1 MARFYHCGFARQV
14 GNWGGQ
20 CMKTIETTVLV
31 TPEGTVTLQLPE
43 DIPPGEHRIVVV
55 IDEQPISKKKQPPL
69 KFSAYPVGLVADD
82 MTFRREDIYGDW
94 GR

>member
-1 MARFYHCGFARQV
+1 
-14 GNWGGQ
+14 
-20 CMKTIETTVLV
+20 MKTIETTVLV

-55 IDEQPISKKKQPPL
+55 IDEQPIVREKRPPL
-69 KFSAYPVGLVADD
+69 KFSAYPVGLVVDAV
-82 MTFRREDIYGDW
+82 TLRREYLYGDW

>member
-1 MARFYHCGFARQV
+1 
-14 GNWGGQ
+14 
-20 CMKTIETTVLV
+20 MKTIETTVLV

-55 IDEQPISKKKQPPL
+55 IDEQPIVQGKRPRW
-69 KFSAYPVGLVADD
+69 KFPVDRYGPWPEDL
-82 MTFRREDIYGDW
+82 TLRREDMYGEW

>member
-1 MARFYHCGFARQV
+1 MPGS
-14 GNWGGQ
+14 GGQ

-43 DIPPGEHRIVVV
+43 DIAPGEHRIVVV
-55 IDEQPISKKKQPPL
+55 IDEQPIVREKRPPL
-69 KFSAYPVGLVADD
+69 KFPEDRYGPWPEDLSL
-82 MTFRREDIYGDW
+82 RREDMYGEW

>member
-1 MARFYHCGFARQV
+1 
-14 GNWGGQ
+14 
-20 CMKTIETTVLV
+20 MKTIETTVLV

-55 IDEQPISKKKQPPL
+55 IDEQPIVRGKRPLL
-69 KFSAYPVGLVADD
+69 KFPVDRYGPWPEDL
-82 MTFRREDIYGDW
+82 TLRREDMYGEW

>member
-1 MARFYHCGFARQV
+1 
-14 GNWGGQ
+14 
-20 CMKTIETTVLV
+20 MKTIETTVLV

-55 IDEQPISKKKQPPL
+55 IDEQPIVREKRQPL
-69 KFSAYPVGLVADD
+69 KFPVDRYGLWPEDLSL
-82 MTFRREDIYGDW
+82 RREDMYGEW